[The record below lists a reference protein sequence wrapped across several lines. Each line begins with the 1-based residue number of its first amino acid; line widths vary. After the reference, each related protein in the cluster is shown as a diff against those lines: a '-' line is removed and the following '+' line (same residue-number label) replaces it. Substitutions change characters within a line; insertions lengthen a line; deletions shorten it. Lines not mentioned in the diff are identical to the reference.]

1 MTSSLDGF
9 LKQFKLPKDSN
20 QIYTHTKII
29 GGKYAIPESKMD
41 EFFEIYYKE
50 VFENDKECTLTEA
63 NSKITQLKIDLD
75 FKYTTDD
82 NVARRVYT
90 QETVDQV
97 IKLYIKNIHEYLHVA
112 KTNMVVF
119 VMEKSGASYDPKNK
133 TYQDTGLKI
142 IRDGIHMMFPGITT
156 HSKIAFK
163 IRDGVLSEIEKVL
176 SKYHFCNSYREI
188 VDESVIERNNWF
200 LYGSTKPNQSAY
212 LVSRV
217 IRYDISEDGDIRL
230 KEFPITDYSTSDYV
244 RMFSILNRDKF
255 PWKIAIK
262 SQYISILEAEGSI
275 SKNEYEKHKEESRKR
290 SKRAKKRSAEDLE
303 LIKKLVSLL
312 SETRSVEYKPW
323 IELGWCLHNLHNADD
338 TLLDTWIEFSK
349 KAPQYADDADEKCRE
364 LWPNMRNEGIELGT
378 LIHWV
383 KIDNPQGY
391 KQLES
396 DDINRLVRLYITKN
410 KLEHNDIGKIFYKK
424 NKHQYIAVCKNK
436 SKYAWYQF
444 DNHRWN
450 ELGSHSKLRKD
461 LSDDISLVFNKQA
474 EHFTSMATNMGTEDP
489 NYNSYQ
495 EFAQRS
501 LKISQKLRQTAFK
514 NSVITECQD
523 EFVDEAKNFID
534 KMDENVYL
542 IGCNNGVYDLQ
553 RMEFRDGRPD
563 DLITLTTKIDYD
575 PEITWNDSRVIDIM
589 EFISKVLPNK
599 NVRDYV
605 LHIFASCLDGST
617 KREKL
622 YVFSG
627 SGGNGKSKLIELLDK
642 SLGDYSKGISIALLT
657 KKRADSNAAQPE
669 LAQTKGRR
677 VIKFQEAEEGSKINT
692 GLMKELTGGDK
703 ITCRGLFQD
712 PIEFKPQFTPFL
724 ICNDKPELPPHDDG
738 TWRRVRLIEFISRF
752 IPDESDVDPSRN
764 IFQIDYDLSEKIQ
777 TWGEAF
783 LWILTE
789 YYKNYR
795 EAGSEIKDPA
805 EVMEYTNNYRK
816 QNDIF
821 NQFFN
826 DCIHKNSLNDV
837 FYLNDAFREYKVWFK
852 DNYQGT
858 GQKPQ
863 KKDELQRYFTKKLG
877 PPHDTS
883 DFVHKTANQLT
894 GTCWLGYQLKP
905 YYGGMATSNGMMN
918 SSSTVVNLL
927 NELDK

>member
-1 MTSSLDGF
+1 MTITLDSF
-9 LKQFKLPKDSN
+9 LKQYKLPKESN
-20 QIYTHTKII
+20 QIYTHTKLS
-29 GGKYAIPESKMD
+29 GGKYAIPDVKMD
-41 EFFEIYYKE
+41 EFFEIYHRE
-50 VFENDKECTLTEA
+50 IFENDKESTLTEA

-75 FKYTTDD
+75 FKYTTED
-82 NVARRVYT
+82 NVARRIYS
-90 QETVDQV
+90 QETIDQV
-97 IKLYIKNIHEYLHVA
+97 IKLYIKYIHEFVHVA
-112 KTNMVVF
+112 KSNMLVF
-119 VMEKSGASYDPKNK
+119 VMEKTGASYDPKNK
-133 TYQDTGLKI
+133 VDITSGLKI
-142 IRDGIHMMFPGITT
+142 IRDGIHIMFPGITT

-163 IRDGVLSEIEKVL
+163 IRDGVLSEIDKIL
-176 SKYHFCNSYREI
+176 CKYNFCNSIKEI

-212 LVSRV
+212 LVSRA
-217 IRYDISEDGDIRL
+217 IRYDINEEGDINL
-230 KEFPITDYSTSDYV
+230 NEFNIGTYSTFDYV
-244 RMFSILNRDKF
+244 RMFSILNRDKL

-262 SQYISILEAEGSI
+262 AQYLSILEAEGVI
-275 SKNEYEKHKEESRKR
+275 GKNEYEKHKDESRKR
-290 SKRAKKRSAEDLE
+290 GKRVKKRSVEDID
-303 LIKKLVSLL
+303 LIKKLVNLL

-338 TLLDTWIEFSK
+338 TLLELWIEFSK
-349 KAPQYADDADEKCRE
+349 KAPQYADEADEKCRE
-364 LWPNMRNEGIELGT
+364 LWENMRDEGMGIGS

-383 KIDNPQGY
+383 KIDNFDGF

-396 DDINRLVRLYITKN
+396 EDMNRQVRLYITKN
-410 KLEHNDIGKIFYKK
+410 KLEHNDIGKLYHKK
-424 NKHQYIAVCKNK
+424 NKHHYIAVCKNK
-436 SKYAWYQF
+436 NKYAWYQF
-444 DNHRWN
+444 EDHKWN

-461 LSDDISLVFNKQA
+461 LSDDISLVFNRQA
-474 EHFTSMATNMGTEDP
+474 EYFTSMASNMGGDDP
-489 NYNSYQ
+489 NFNSYQ
-495 EFAQRS
+495 EFAQRA

-563 DLITLTTKIDYD
+563 DLITLSTKIDYD
-575 PEITWNDSRVIDIM
+575 PDITWNDERVIDIM

-599 NVRDYV
+599 NVREYV
-605 LHIFASCLDGST
+605 LQIFASCLDGST

-752 IPDESDVDPSRN
+752 VPEESDVDPSRN
-764 IFQIDYDLSEKIQ
+764 IFQIDYDLSEKINN
-777 TWGEAF
+777 WGQAF

-789 YYKNYR
+789 YYKKYR
-795 EAGSEIKDPA
+795 AAGSEIRDPT

-837 FYLNDAFREYKVWFK
+837 FYLNDAFREYKLWFK
-852 DNYQGT
+852 ENYQGT

-863 KKDELQRYFTKKLG
+863 KKDELQRYFTKKIG
-877 PPHDTS
+877 PPHDTN
-883 DFVHKTANQLT
+883 DFVHKTANQHT

-905 YYGGMATSNGMMN
+905 YYGGNTNNGISANTTSNI
-918 SSSTVVNLL
+918 VNLL
-927 NELDK
+927 DELEK